1 MIKTAL
7 TIAGSDSSSG
17 AGLQADLL
25 VFRDFGVYGMCAV
38 TNVTAQNSQGVHK
51 VNKVPPRII
60 TAQIDALTRDFKVGA
75 CKIGMLFSP
84 EIVSV
89 VAERITRREIANIV
103 LDPVMKAKNGEV
115 LLTMPAMKRMKRWLI
130 PKVMLITP
138 NTEEAEILTGI
149 AVKDING
156 AREAAKALVD
166 MGAQYAL
173 IKGGHMDGDPV
184 DVLYN
189 GQDFIEFL
197 DTRFDKN
204 MHGTG
209 CVLSAAIAA
218 RLALGDDMN
227 AAVGAA
233 KDYVSNAIQH
243 SVKLGKGNMDYFF
256 GAIEKQGD
264 QGVK

>member
-1 MIKTAL
+1 MIKTVL

-17 AGLQADLL
+17 AGLQADLM
-25 VFRDFGVYGMCAV
+25 VFRDFGIYGLCAV

-60 TAQIDALTRDFKVGA
+60 TAQIDAATRDFQVSA
-75 CKIGMLFSP
+75 CKIGMLYSP

-89 VAERITRREIANIV
+89 VAERITRREIANVV

-138 NTEEAEILTGI
+138 NAKEAEILTGI
-149 AVKDING
+149 AVKNVNE
-156 AREAAKALVD
+156 AREAARALVG
-166 MGAQYAL
+166 MGARYAL
-173 IKGGHMDGDPV
+173 VKGGHLDGDPV
-184 DVLYN
+184 DVLYD
-189 GQDFIEFL
+189 GQDFSEFL

-218 RLALGDDMN
+218 RLALGDDIYAAIN
-227 AAVGAA
+227 AA
-233 KDYVSNAIQH
+233 KYYVSNAIKL

-256 GAIEKQGD
+256 GTADKTGRS
-264 QGVK
+264 GG